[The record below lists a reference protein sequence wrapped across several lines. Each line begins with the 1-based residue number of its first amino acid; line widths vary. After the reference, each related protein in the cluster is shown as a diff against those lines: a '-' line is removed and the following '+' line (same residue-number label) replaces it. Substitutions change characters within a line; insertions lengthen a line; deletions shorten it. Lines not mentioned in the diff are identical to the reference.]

1 MGAAA
6 AISLP
11 EIVKAAVKPS
21 LSAPKVRIA
30 DKDIVLIQGDS
41 ITDAGRDKE
50 HQVPNNIKALG
61 SGYAFLTAA
70 SLLNSHAAKQLTIYN
85 RGISGNKVYQLAE
98 RWDADCL
105 ELRPN
110 VLSILIG
117 VNDFW
122 HKFTGNYDG
131 TVKVYSDDYRKLLD
145 RTLAALPGVKLVIGE
160 PFAVNHVKAVTD
172 EWYPEFDSYRA
183 AAKEIA
189 TEYGAAFVPYQRV
202 FDEAIKVAAPSYWT
216 GDGVHPSLAGAQL
229 MAEAW
234 LAVVK

>member
-1 MGAAA
+1 G
-6 AISLP
+6 
-11 EIVKAAVKPS
+11 
-21 LSAPKVRIA
+21 
-30 DKDIVLIQGDS
+30 
-41 ITDAGRDKE
+41 T
-50 HQVPNNIKALG
+50 
-61 SGYAFLTAA
+61 GYAFLTAA
-70 SLLNSHAAKQLTIYN
+70 NLLNTFASKQLTLHN

-105 ELRPN
+105 ELKPN
-110 VLSILIG
+110 LLSILIG

-122 HKFTGNYDG
+122 NKFNGKYDG

-145 RTLAALPGVKLVIGE
+145 RTMTAIPGVKLVIGE

-172 EWYPEFDSYRA
+172 EWYPEFDGYRA

-189 TEYGAAFVPYQRV
+189 TEYGAAFIPYQRV
-202 FDEAIKVAAPSYWT
+202 FDEASKVAAPSYWT

>member
-6 AISLP
+6 VVSLP
-11 EIVKAAVKPS
+11 EIVKAAIKPS
-21 LSAPKVRIA
+21 LAAPKVRIG
-30 DKDIVLIQGDS
+30 DKDIILLQGDS
-41 ITDAGRDKE
+41 ITDAGRDKGN
-50 HQVPNNIKALG
+50 QVPNNNKALG
-61 SGYAFLTAA
+61 TGYAFLAA
-70 SLLNSHAAKQLTIYN
+70 ANLLNTHASKQLTIYN

-105 ELRPN
+105 ELKPN

-122 HKFTGNYDG
+122 HKFDGKYDG

-172 EWYPEFDSYRA
+172 EWYPEFDGYRA

-189 TEYGAAFVPYQRV
+189 TEYGAAFIPYQRV
-202 FDEAIKVAAPSYWT
+202 FDEAIKIAAPSYWT

-234 LAVVK
+234 LSVVK